1 MLTNREAASL
11 ILIAGVALFTALI
24 ARSELKVMVKLL
36 FASRITVLFLLYV
49 LYGAAVVW
57 LASTVHLWQAAL
69 LKDTILVM
77 LTVAFP
83 LLWRSVDAETGTV
96 LVRRT
101 LRAVIGIGAALA
113 FYINLASLT
122 LAGELGVQIV
132 IVGLSACVSV
142 FEARGRKVGVTVAS
156 ALLASIGVAGIVYTT
171 VWLVLQREHLN
182 FEELGLTAAMTVWL
196 PLALL
201 PFLYVAALYAA
212 IELVYVRLPY
222 VGISREV
229 PFRVRLAVFLGLRGS
244 VRYAKGLVGKP
255 LLDVSQN
262 STFAGA
268 RRAMRQFRAE
278 LESGQLSGDV
288 EPRPPGI

>member
-11 ILIAGVALFTALI
+11 ILIAGVALLSAVI
-24 ARSELKVMVKLL
+24 SRSEFKVIVKLL

-57 LASTVHLWQAAL
+57 LASTVHLWQPAL

-83 LLWRSVDAETGTV
+83 LLFRSVDAETGTV

-101 LRAVIGIGAALA
+101 LRAVIGIGAVLA

-122 LAGELGVQIV
+122 LLGELGVQTV
-132 IVGLSACVSV
+132 IVGLSVCVAV
-142 FEARGRKVGVTVAS
+142 FEARGRKVAVTVAS
-156 ALLASIGVAGIVYTT
+156 ALLATIGVAGIVYTT
-171 VWLVLQREHLN
+171 VWLVLRRQHLN

-201 PFLYVAALYAA
+201 PFLYVAAFYAA
-212 IELVYVRLPY
+212 LELVYVRLPY
-222 VGISREV
+222 VGVSRKV

-244 VRYAKGLVGKP
+244 VRYAKGFVGRR
-255 LLDVSQN
+255 LLNVSQN

-268 RRAMRQFRAE
+268 RRAMRQFRVDLGSE
-278 LESGQLSGDV
+278 QLTGGEERGPTGV
-288 EPRPPGI
+288 